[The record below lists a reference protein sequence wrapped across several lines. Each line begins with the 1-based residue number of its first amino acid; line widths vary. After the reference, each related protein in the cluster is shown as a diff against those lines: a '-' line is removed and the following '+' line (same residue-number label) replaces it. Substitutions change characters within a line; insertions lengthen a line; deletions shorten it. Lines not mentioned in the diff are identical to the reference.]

1 MPGLLAARAFE
12 GDGPAGW
19 GLAAGWGPAAGWL
32 GAGGCRGGGCRGGE
46 LPAAAAVAGKKT
58 LNLG

>member
-19 GLAAGWGPAAGWL
+19 GLAAGWGPAAVGV
-32 GAGGCRGGGCRGGE
+32 
-46 LPAAAAVAGKKT
+46 AAAGEESSQRLQKKKGKP
-58 LNLG
+58 